1 MKGRMLGIPL
11 FIINSLLV
19 LPLGCA
25 VALAWANTLPESYY
39 RFAHALAFWVN
50 DVGIVFFL
58 GLMAKEVREAMLPG
72 GDLHPWRRAG
82 LAIVAAVG
90 GAVVPVLIY
99 FWYLGDVAAEP
110 MLTQAWVVTFAIDVA
125 GAYLVA
131 GFIFGKHPAVPF
143 VLLLAL
149 ASDAMGL
156 IIIAVQDAAAT
167 SVPGGLGLVAAAMA
181 LAIAMRAWRVAS
193 FWPYVLGAGAVSW
206 AGMHYAGVHPALAL
220 VPIIPFMPHS
230 ARDQGFF
237 VPPPPHCRDSL
248 ACFERFFTPPV
259 QGILFLFGLVNGG
272 VPLHGLEAGIAAVP
286 LAVIIGRPI
295 GIVLATEA
303 GVALGLYRLARVGW
317 KELIVASST
326 ASIGLTFALF
336 FATSALPTGTLLT
349 QSKGAAL
356 LTTAGAAV
364 ALLMAWL
371 LGVGRFERAPIHHA
385 HPAHGD
391 AGS

>member
-1 MKGRMLGIPL
+1 MRGRARGIPL
-11 FIINSLLV
+11 FIIDSLLV
-19 LPLGCA
+19 LPLGCV

-39 RFAHALAFWVN
+39 RFSHALSFWVN

-82 LAIVAAVG
+82 LAIVGAVG
-90 GAVVPVLIY
+90 GGIVPVLIY
-99 FWYLGDVAAEP
+99 LWYLGDVAAEP
-110 MLTQAWVVTFAIDVA
+110 MLMQAWVVTFAIDVA
-125 GAYLVA
+125 AAYLVA

-156 IIIAVQDAAAT
+156 VIIAVHDTAPT
-167 SVPGGLGLVAAAMA
+167 SLPGGLALVIAAAA

-193 FWPYVLGAGAVSW
+193 FWPYVIGAGAVSW
-206 AGMHYAGVHPALAL
+206 AGLYYAGVHPALAL
-220 VPIIPFMPHS
+220 LAVVPFMPHS

-237 VPPPPHCRDSL
+237 VPPPHCRDSL
-248 ACFERFFTPPV
+248 ACFERFFAPPV
-259 QGILFLFGLVNGG
+259 QGVLFLFGLVNGG
-272 VPLHGLEAGIAAVP
+272 VPLHGLEEGIAALP

-295 GIVLATEA
+295 GIVVATEI

-317 KELIVASST
+317 KELIVAASA

-349 QSKGAAL
+349 QTKGAAL
-356 LTTAGAAV
+356 LTSV
-364 ALLMAWL
+364 SALLALVLAWL
-371 LGVGRFERAPIHHA
+371 LGVGRFERAPVHHT
-385 HPAHGD
+385 HHVHGD
-391 AGS
+391 ARP